1 MDDVDRGPIADFFE
15 AKFIL
20 QLGVTGADPEMPD
33 EIDWARADM
42 AVDETL
48 RQLLV
53 IGATQERFAWFI
65 AGEEIGDP
73 RRQKVRRAVT
83 AWLEIAEAQVEDG
96 PITPLWRRFV
106 NSDDVSASL
115 LYPDPGT
122 QIVDS
127 FEAFEAGLSWA
138 MDGGRTA
145 LAWGLAHPEAARAA
159 FDLSR
164 RQKARIEGLSSRE
177 VDFDFEASEA
187 QVLMDYINEEYG
199 GLP

>member
-1 MDDVDRGPIADFFE
+1 MDDLDRGPIAGFFG

-20 QLGVTGADPEMPD
+20 QLKATDADPEMPS
-33 EIDWARADM
+33 EMDWARADM

-53 IGATQERFAWFI
+53 IGATQKRLAWFI

-73 RRQKVRRAVT
+73 GRRKVRKAL
-83 AWLEIAEAQVEDG
+83 AGWLEIADAQVEGG

-127 FEAFEAGLSWA
+127 SEAFNAGLSWA

-145 LAWGLAHPEAARAA
+145 MAWGLAHPARARAA

-164 RQKARIEGLSSRE
+164 RQKARIERLSSRE
-177 VDFDFEASEA
+177 VDFDFEAIAA
-187 QVLMDYINEEYG
+187 QTLMDYIDEEYG